1 MRYSIYVVL
10 MFVFFSCNKN
20 IKENLSGTWVEK
32 QIGDIPLYKDERDY
46 LKFTSGNTFETKTFP
61 YFYSSSEQYLFES
74 MEEFKKK
81 SIIRLN
87 YNVDSIDS
95 NNGYYLTIYDD
106 SFNIRM
112 YSLIDY
118 PFLISCEIKPKPENT
133 SYLYAPGV
141 WILDDYKED
150 VDLERYHFYDLI
162 ILDSVKTGDI
172 HLFFNKGSEK
182 SKIKETDTEIE
193 IQKSGIVEL
202 KEYFDPRYY
211 VFRKFRAFVKKGK
224 KLQELNI
231 LYSSE
236 ILGKSI
242 EEQIEFINKTC
253 ANSTNFLLIQYPNNR
268 GRYYF
273 NDNYNQ
279 TLKTGN
285 ILTVSYL
292 DKETFINQLNE
303 KN

>member
-10 MFVFFSCNKN
+10 MFVFFFCNKN
-20 IKENLSGTWVEK
+20 IKGDLSGMWVQK
-32 QIGDIPLYKDERDY
+32 QIGDIPLYKSKRDY

-61 YFYSSSEQYLFES
+61 YFYSSSEQYSFES
-74 MEEFKKK
+74 TEAFEKK

-95 NNGYYLTIYDD
+95 NNGYYLRMYDD
-106 SFNIRM
+106 SFNIKM

-118 PFLISCEIKPKPENT
+118 PFLINCEIKPKPENT
-133 SYLYAPGV
+133 NYLYSPTV
-141 WILDDYKED
+141 WILDDYEGEIG
-150 VDLERYHFYDLI
+150 LGRYHFYDLI

-182 SKIKETDTEIE
+182 SKIKETDKKIE

-211 VFRKFRAFVKKGK
+211 VFRKFRAFVKKGE
-224 KLQELNI
+224 KLQKLKI

-236 ILGKSI
+236 INGKSI
-242 EEQIEFINKTC
+242 EEKIKLINKTC

-285 ILTVSYL
+285 ILTVSYC
-292 DKETFINQLNE
+292 DKETFINQLKE